1 MAITINGTSIAP
13 PEDPRVAAGSAAR
26 ISPHAGHKKRL
37 QPGRLI
43 LRVNSLLAAKTL

>member
-26 ISPHAGHKKRL
+26 ISPHAGHKKGCN
-37 QPGRLI
+37 QG
-43 LRVNSLLAAKTL
+43 A